1 MKKKP
6 LICCN
11 TLSQTVETEEQF
23 AKRIRTD
30 ALKKLRLSAS
40 ELNKDTIAAAMSLS
54 EQATSLGDLSK
65 KSKPRKTT
73 P

>member
-1 MKKKP
+1 VKKKLLMSSTLP
-6 LICCN
+6 LAF
-11 TLSQTVETEEQF
+11 ETEEQF

-40 ELNKDTIAAAMSLS
+40 ELNKDTLAAAMSLS

-65 KSKPRKTT
+65 KSKPRKAA